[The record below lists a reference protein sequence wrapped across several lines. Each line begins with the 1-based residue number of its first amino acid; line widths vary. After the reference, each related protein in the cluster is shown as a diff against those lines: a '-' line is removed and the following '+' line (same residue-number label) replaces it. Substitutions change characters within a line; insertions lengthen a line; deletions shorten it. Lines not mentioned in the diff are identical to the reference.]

1 MSINED
7 NGNIGLTDRFKR
19 TYHPQA
25 SGVREP
31 TIKGITSSFMKLPKS
46 TERTTEHNLQKAKSI
61 QSIILKIPRKL

>member
-7 NGNIGLTDRFKR
+7 NGNIGLTDTFKR

-31 TIKGITSSFMKLPKS
+31 TIKGITSSFMKLP

-61 QSIILKIPRKL
+61 QSIILKISRKL